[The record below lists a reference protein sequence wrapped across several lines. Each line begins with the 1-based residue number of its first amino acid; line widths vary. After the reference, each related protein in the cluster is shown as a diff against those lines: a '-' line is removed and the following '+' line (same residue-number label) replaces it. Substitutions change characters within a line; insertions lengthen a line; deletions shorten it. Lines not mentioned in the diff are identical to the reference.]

1 MLSPVVQDALNDQ
14 INTELYSSYNYLA
27 MSAWCERQ
35 NFRGCANW
43 LRVQSQEE
51 YAHAMKLYDF
61 LVARSGKVVLR
72 AIAPP
77 QTDYESIPQVF
88 QEALKQ
94 ELDVSRRI
102 DLLYE
107 LAFREKAFAALVE
120 LQWFIT
126 EQVEE
131 ERTSR
136 DIVAKFELVKDD
148 PSALLDMDRELGART
163 LAAADANAA
172 GADSAT

>member
-1 MLSPVVQDALNDQ
+1 MLGPVVQDALNDQ
-14 INTELYSSYNYLA
+14 INTELYSSYNYLS
-27 MSAWCERQ
+27 MSAWCERK

-61 LVARSGKVVLR
+61 LVARNGRVVLK
-72 AIAPP
+72 AISAPRIEYD
-77 QTDYESIPQVF
+77 TIPEVF
-88 QEALKQ
+88 QQALEQ

-102 DLLYE
+102 DSLYE
-107 LAFREKAFAALVE
+107 LAFKERAFAALVE

-131 ERTSR
+131 ERTAR
-136 DIVAKFELVKDD
+136 DIVAKLDLVKDD
-148 PSALLDMDRELGART
+148 PSALLDLDRELGART
-163 LAAADANAA
+163 LAEADAAGGAA
-172 GADSAT
+172 G

>member
-1 MLSPVVQDALNDQ
+1 MLSQVVQDALNDQ

-51 YAHAMKLYDF
+51 YAHAMKLYNF
-61 LVARSGKVVLR
+61 MVARNGKVILQSVDG
-72 AIAPP
+72 P
-77 QTDYESIPQVF
+77 QNEYQSIPQVF
-88 QEALKQ
+88 GEALKQ
-94 ELDVSRRI
+94 ELDVSARI
-102 DLLYE
+102 DALYE
-107 LAFREKAFAALVE
+107 LAFKERAFAALVE

-131 ERTSR
+131 ERTAR
-136 DIVAKFELVKDD
+136 DIVAKLELIKDD
-148 PSALLDMDRELGART
+148 PAALLDMDRELGART
-163 LAAADANAA
+163 AAAADAGA
-172 GADSAT
+172 GDPPG